1 MKTKKYSDTITVRQK
16 SMEIFRLSKWGL
28 CLLTLSKGLF
38 FKAEVLKL

>member
-16 SMEIFRLSKWGL
+16 STEIFRLSEWGL

-38 FKAEVLKL
+38 FKKLRF